1 MAQKLVLENVE
12 EVSDQTGQNWNKW
25 DENENRFEA
34 NELKW
39 IGDYVVRSLIFIRT
53 DLQIEDAEKTS
64 HIIQIL
70 WKTLDLLN

>member
-39 IGDYVVRSLIFIRT
+39 IGDYVVRSLIFIRS

-64 HIIQIL
+64 HII
-70 WKTLDLLN
+70 